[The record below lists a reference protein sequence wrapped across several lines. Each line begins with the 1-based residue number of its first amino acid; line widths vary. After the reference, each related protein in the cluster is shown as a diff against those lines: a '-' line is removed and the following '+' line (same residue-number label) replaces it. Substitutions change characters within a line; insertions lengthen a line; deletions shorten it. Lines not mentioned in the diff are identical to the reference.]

1 MQVEDRKRPGGR
13 MSTREL
19 HFIWVADTSSSML
32 EAGKIQA
39 LNTAI
44 RESLP
49 GMRTVAGD
57 NPYAQVLVRAITF
70 SSGAKWHHADPTHVN
85 DYKWSDLSANG
96 ITDMGKA
103 FRLLADALTIPPMTD
118 RAFPPVLVLLTD
130 GHPTDDWK
138 SGLKELMD
146 QPWGAKAVRIGIA
159 IGTDANFDVIQEFIG
174 HDEIKPLVANNA
186 PQLTHYIRW
195 VSTEVL
201 KAASAPASQTSGD
214 QATPLN
220 VPVPMPAPDTS
231 GSDDADDV
239 W

>member
-1 MQVEDRKRPGGR
+1 MQVEERKRPGGK
-13 MSTREL
+13 MSNREL
-19 HFIWVADTSSSML
+19 HFIWVADTSSSM
-32 EAGKIQA
+32 EESGKIQA

-70 SSGAKWHHADPTHVN
+70 SSGARWHHADPVPVGE
-85 DYKWSDLSANG
+85 YKWSDLSANG

-118 RAFPPVLVLLTD
+118 RALPPVLVLLSD
-130 GHPTDDWK
+130 GHPTDDWE
-138 SGLKELMD
+138 SGLNELMA
-146 QPWGAKAVRIGIA
+146 QPWGMKAVRIGIA
-159 IGTDANFDVIQEFIG
+159 IGGDANMDVLQRFIG
-174 HDEIKPLVANNA
+174 HNEIKPLVATNA
-186 PQLTHYIRW
+186 PQLTNYIRW

-201 KAASAPASQTSGD
+201 KAASAPASQSPNQHT
-214 QATPLN
+214 TLN
-220 VPVPMPAPDTS
+220 VPVPMPAPDDS
-231 GSDDADDV
+231 GSANADDV